1 MASLINTFKR
11 EHAKIIAMLN
21 EVKEL
26 GVLSKKGQARLI
38 SIKKHLLAHLKN
50 EDVIFYPVLYKEAEY
65 NERLKSTLDLFVLDM
80 EKISD
85 VVQEFFEKYS
95 EGAFDEELLAVFE
108 RLLEAFK
115 ERAKNEEDALYE
127 EYDKIMEVYRTRIQD
142 GLK

>member
-80 EKISD
+80 DKISD

-127 EYDKIMEVYRTRIQD
+127 EYDKIMEVYTVPGYRMA
-142 GLK
+142 

>member
-38 SIKKHLLAHLKN
+38 SIKEHLLAHLKN

-127 EYDKIMEVYRTRIQD
+127 EYDKIMEVYTVPGYRMA
-142 GLK
+142 

>member
-127 EYDKIMEVYRTRIQD
+127 EYDKIMEVYTVPGYRMA
-142 GLK
+142 